1 METTFPKVSSSLRI
15 NYYFSLSL
23 YPPRSFEISRFF
35 SRRFWIK
42 KKFFLWDA
50 HGTPRDKNNKLCV
63 VHWNWWMQSLVKENA
78 NWPAS
83 IRLQSATASSSHFL
97 CVCCCFSSLFLRFK
111 KKIVVCCLICCVRF
125 YGGWRKN
132 AVPSRYFFLGGVSPL
147 FWWKY
152 GRASIVHNIGF
163 AFVFFLPI
171 FIARE
176 ASSFLSFSSGG

>member
-15 NYYFSLSL
+15 NYYFFPYL
-23 YPPRSFEISRFF
+23 YTHPLVWNLAVFF
-35 SRRFWIK
+35 TPILNPK
-42 KKFFLWDA
+42 IFFLWDA

-83 IRLQSATASSSHFL
+83 IRLQSATASSSHFFL
-97 CVCCCFSSLFLRFK
+97 VCVAVFRLFFWGLK
-111 KKIVVCCLICCVRF
+111 KKLSCCLICCVRF

-132 AVPSRYFFLGGVSPL
+132 AVPSRYVFFWGGFHRCFGENMGGQVLYTISVSRL
-147 FWWKY
+147 
-152 GRASIVHNIGF
+152 
-163 AFVFFLPI
+163 FFLPI